1 VTTGK
6 VSETKLLIVN
16 TAVVTVDNDFTI
28 FDPGWISIDG
38 ENISGVGPGDP
49 PKEIRRQA
57 AKIIDAS
64 GSVTIPGM
72 INAHTHLF
80 QTFFRGLADD
90 KSLIDWLKECIWPGA
105 VHLDASTAELAAKV
119 GMIENLRSG
128 ATSIIDHQYIHIDEK
143 IDDAIC
149 SAADE
154 LGIRF
159 LLARGWADRN
169 YEPSL
174 TETSEQ
180 VIDRTQRIRRK
191 WHGLNN
197 DRIRVELAP
206 LIPWGCSDKAMTATV
221 QESRSWGG
229 GTHIHCAE
237 TQIEVEMSL
246 EERGMRHVE
255 WLDHLGLLGP
265 DTQLVHSV
273 WLDDQEIELI
283 AKKNA
288 VVVHCPVS
296 NMYLASGV
304 PRILDMLS
312 KDIPVALASDG
323 PGSNNRQDMFEV
335 LKSTVLLQKV
345 HNLDPMALQPEDAL
359 RMACTG
365 GAVAFGK
372 SDEIGSISKGLKAD
386 LVVVDLETVFS
397 SPVHSIPSALVFCSS
412 PAQVRHV
419 IVDGELLIEDAKLSN
434 IDEQS
439 LLAEAETAARAL
451 FKRAGI
457 QSRLTEK

>member
-1 VTTGK
+1 MVSEGT
-6 VSETKLLIVN
+6 SETKLLIVN
-16 TAVVTVDNDFTI
+16 TVVVTVDNDFTI
-28 FDPGWISIDG
+28 FDTGWISIEG
-38 ENISGVGPGDP
+38 EKIGDLGPGDP
-49 PKEIRRQA
+49 PQEILSKA
-57 AKIIDAS
+57 ARVIDAS
-64 GSVTIPGM
+64 GSATIPGM
-72 INAHTHLF
+72 VNAHTHLF

-90 KSLIDWLKECIWPGA
+90 KSLLDWLKECIWPGA
-105 VHLDASTAELAAKV
+105 IHLDAETAKLAARV

-128 ATSIIDHQYIHIDEK
+128 ATSIIDHQYIHIDEE

-180 VIDRTQRIRRK
+180 VIDRTQIVRGK
-191 WHGLNN
+191 WHGFDD

-206 LIPWGCSDKAMTATV
+206 LIPWGCSDEAMTATV

-237 TQIEVEMSL
+237 TEIEVEMSL
-246 EERGMRHVE
+246 EERGMRHVQ

-283 AKKNA
+283 AKRNA

-312 KDIPVALASDG
+312 QDIPIALASDG

-335 LKSTVLLQKV
+335 LKATVLLQKV

-372 SDEIGSISKGLKAD
+372 PNEIGSISKGLKAD
-386 LVVVDLETVFS
+386 LVIVDLDTVFS
-397 SPVHSIPSALVFCSS
+397 TPIHSVPSALVFCSS

-419 IVDGELLIEDAKLSN
+419 IVNGEILIEDAKFSS
-434 IDEQS
+434 IDEQG
-439 LLAEAETAARAL
+439 LLVEAETAARAL

-457 QSRLTEK
+457 ESRLTK

>member
-1 VTTGK
+1 
-6 VSETKLLIVN
+6 
-16 TAVVTVDNDFTI
+16 
-28 FDPGWISIDG
+28 
-38 ENISGVGPGDP
+38 
-49 PKEIRRQA
+49 
-57 AKIIDAS
+57 
-64 GSVTIPGM
+64 
-72 INAHTHLF
+72 
-80 QTFFRGLADD
+80 
-90 KSLIDWLKECIWPGA
+90 
-105 VHLDASTAELAAKV
+105 
-119 GMIENLRSG
+119 
-128 ATSIIDHQYIHIDEK
+128 
-143 IDDAIC
+143 
-149 SAADE
+149 
-154 LGIRF
+154 
-159 LLARGWADRN
+159 
-169 YEPSL
+169 
-174 TETSEQ
+174 
-180 VIDRTQRIRRK
+180 
-191 WHGLNN
+191 
-197 DRIRVELAP
+197 
-206 LIPWGCSDKAMTATV
+206 
-221 QESRSWGG
+221 
-229 GTHIHCAE
+229 
-237 TQIEVEMSL
+237 MSL